1 MVSYAFALEVTQSR
15 FYHTLLV
22 QSKSHGPLRF
32 KQKGLHK
39 DVRFASVGSHVCT
52 RLG

>member
-1 MVSYAFALEVTQSR
+1 MASYVFALEVTQSH
-15 FYHTLLV
+15 FYHILLV

-39 DVRFASVGSHVCT
+39 GVSA
-52 RLG
+52 